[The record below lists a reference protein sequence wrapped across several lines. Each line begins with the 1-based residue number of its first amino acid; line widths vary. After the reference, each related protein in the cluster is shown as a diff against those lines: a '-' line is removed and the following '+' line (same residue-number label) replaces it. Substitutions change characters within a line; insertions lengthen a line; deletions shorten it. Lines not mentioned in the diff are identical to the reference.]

1 MPAIERRWFMGTL
14 LAALPSLSLCDR
26 ALADSTQAGVKVP
39 ADEDRFGKSR
49 SIGFNSTTFKVATGD
64 TQGALFM
71 MEQHSKKPG
80 GPPLHLH
87 HDQDEFWYVI
97 SGEYIFQIGS
107 ERYRAHSGDCLLG
120 PRNIPH
126 AYAFVGTS
134 GGKILIGFTPA
145 GRMEEYFER
154 PRTPGVYVADAALY
168 RAYGMELI
176 GPPLSLD
183 DARGKSDKRNK

>member
-26 ALADSTQAGVKVP
+26 ALAGSTQAGVKVP

-71 MEQHSKKPG
+71 MEQHSTKPG

-87 HDQDEFWYVI
+87 HEQDEFWYII

-107 ERYRAHSGDCLLG
+107 ERYRAQSGDCLLG

-126 AYAFVGTS
+126 DYAFVGTS
-134 GGKILIGFTPA
+134 GGRILIGFTPA

-168 RAYGMELI
+168 RAYGMELL